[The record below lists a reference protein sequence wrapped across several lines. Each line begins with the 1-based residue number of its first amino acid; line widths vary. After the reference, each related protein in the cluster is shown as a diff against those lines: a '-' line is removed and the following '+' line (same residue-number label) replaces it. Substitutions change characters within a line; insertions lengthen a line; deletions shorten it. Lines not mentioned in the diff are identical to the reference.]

1 MWEERSFQA
10 LLEAEWTV
18 NSRTTWYNTA
28 MPTKQKLLIIDGN
41 ALIHRSFHAIPPLNN
56 AKGEP
61 VNAVFGF
68 ATTLLKAWKELKPT
82 HIAAT
87 FDLRGLTFRHEEYKD
102 YKATRV
108 AAADELYAQ
117 IPTVKDMVRAFD
129 IPIYELQGFE
139 ADDMI
144 GTITKQ
150 APKNVECIILTG
162 DMDTMQLVDKKTFVY
177 TLRKG
182 MSDTALYTE
191 DGVKERYGLRPDQV
205 IDYKALR
212 GDPSDNIPGVK
223 GVGEKT
229 ATELLQTFG
238 TLEKL
243 YTELADETKKAKAI
257 RESVREKLL
266 MYRSDAFMSQSLA
279 TIKRDAPIEFK
290 LDGAA
295 IQTYDRD
302 KVVALFKDLN
312 FVSLVSKLPEIKVAP
327 AAKQAAFD
335 LAIAAPAPKKEGH
348 HYTLVNDEKTW
359 SDFLTKLRAQKSFA
373 IDTETTGLDPWT
385 SKLLGLSFSW
395 KTGEG
400 WYVVTT
406 PERLQVLKTILED
419 PTVEKYGH
427 NMKFDAQV
435 FAMND
440 IHLAPVSFDS
450 MLASYV
456 LNPSTRQHSLD
467 ALAFTEFGYEM
478 MPIIDL
484 IGPKGKKQLTME
496 SVPLEKLSWYA
507 AEDADFTWR
516 LVERLRPKVAK
527 VDQGGVFSKI
537 EMPLVPVLTDMELT
551 GITIDV
557 EFLAEM
563 GKTMRANLKKIEKK
577 IYDLAGKEFN
587 INSPLQLKEIL
598 FDRLKISTDG
608 IGRTKTGFSTAA
620 DELEK
625 MKDAHPII
633 PLISQ
638 QREMAKLLSTYIEA
652 LPLMVN
658 KTTGRVHTDYNQ
670 AIAAT
675 GRLSSNNPNLQ
686 NIPIRTDLGAAIRK
700 AFVAGRGKRLIS
712 ADYSQIELRIIAS
725 MARDTAMME
734 SFKNNEDI
742 HTRTAANINGVS
754 LDKVTPQMRR
764 AAKAVNFGIIYG
776 LGYVG
781 LSQGEGISRQ
791 EAKEFIE
798 KYFAI
803 HTNIRKWLDA
813 TKKLAHEQGY
823 VETLF
828 GRRRYFPEINSSN
841 GMFVASAERQAIN
854 APIQGTAADLMKLA
868 MIKVYAELPTV
879 SPKSKLLL
887 QVHDEIIVETPVE
900 EVEKVSQFV
909 KSAMENVYAL
919 EVPIKVEVGVGKNW
933 GEAK

>member
-1 MWEERSFQA
+1 
-10 LLEAEWTV
+10 
-18 NSRTTWYNTA
+18 

-41 ALIHRSFHAIPPLNN
+41 ALIHRSFHAIPPLSNN
-56 AKGEP
+56 KGEP
-61 VNAVFGF
+61 VNAVYGF

-108 AAADELYAQ
+108 AAPDELYAQ
-117 IPTVKDMVRAFD
+117 IPTVKELVRAFD
-129 IPIYELQGFE
+129 IPIYEKQGFE

-150 APKNVECIILTG
+150 APKNVERIILTG
-162 DMDTMQLVDKKTFVY
+162 DMDTMQLVDDKTLVY

-191 DGVKERYGLRPDQV
+191 AAVHERYGLRPDQI

-229 ATELLQTFG
+229 ATELLQQFG

-243 YTELADETKKAKAI
+243 YTELADKTKKAMAI
-257 RESVREKLL
+257 RESTREKLL
-266 MYRSDAFMSQSLA
+266 MYKNDAFMSKSLA
-279 TIKRDAPIEFK
+279 TIKRDVPIDFA

-295 IQTYDRD
+295 IHTYDRD

-312 FVSLVSKLPEIKVAP
+312 FVSLVHKLPEIKTPP

-335 LAIAAPAPKKEGH
+335 LAMSAPAPKKEGH
-348 HYTLVNDEKTW
+348 DYTLVNDEATW
-359 SDFLTKLRAQKSFA
+359 KRFLHLLEAQKVFA
-373 IDTETTGLDPWT
+373 VDTETTDLNPWEA
-385 SKLLGLSFSW
+385 KLLGLSFSW
-395 KTGEG
+395 KTGQG
-400 WYVVTT
+400 WYVPVRIRDGSYGAGVAKDEWLEQLR
-406 PERLQVLKTILED
+406 PILEN
-419 PTVEKYGH
+419 PKIEKVGH
-427 NMKFDAQV
+427 NMKFDAEILKL
-435 FAMND
+435 ND
-440 IHLAPVSFDS
+440 VILAPLSFDT

-456 LNPSTRQHSLD
+456 LNAGTRQHSLD

-478 MPIIDL
+478 MPITSL
-484 IGPKGKKQLTME
+484 IGPKGKNQLTME
-496 SVPLEKLSWYA
+496 SVPLEKLSWYSS
-507 AEDADFTWR
+507 EDADFTWR
-516 LVERLRPKVAK
+516 LYEKLKPRLAEQKITK
-527 VDQGGVFSKI
+527 LFEEI
-537 EMPLVPVLTDMELT
+537 EMPTAAVLVDMELT
-551 GITIDV
+551 GITVDTD
-557 EFLAEM
+557 FLAEM
-563 GKTMRANLKKIEKK
+563 GKTMRANLKKIEQK
-577 IYDLAGKEFN
+577 IYDLAGREFN
-587 INSPLQLKEIL
+587 INSPRQLKDIL
-598 FDRLKISTDG
+598 FDKLKISTEG

-620 DELEK
+620 DQLEK

-638 QREMAKLLSTYIEA
+638 QREFSKLLSTYIEA
-652 LPLMVN
+652 LPAMVN
-658 KTTGRVHTDYNQ
+658 PKTGRVHTDYNQ
-670 AIAAT
+670 AVAAT

-686 NIPIRTDLGAAIRK
+686 NIPIRTDVGAEIRK
-700 AFVAGRGKRLIS
+700 AFVAQRGYRLLS

-725 MARDTAMME
+725 MAKDEAMIA
-734 SFKNNEDI
+734 SFQKGEDI
-742 HTRTAANINGVS
+742 HARTAANINGVP
-754 LDKVTPQMRR
+754 LDTVTHQMRR

-791 EAKEFIE
+791 EAKEFIA

-803 HTNIRKWLDA
+803 HTNIKKWLDT
-813 TKKLAHEQGY
+813 TKKIAHQQGY

-841 GMFVASAERQAIN
+841 GMLIASAERQAIN

-868 MIKVYAELPTV
+868 MIHVHAGLSKVSQE
-879 SPKSKLLL
+879 SKLLL
-887 QVHDEIIVETPVE
+887 QVHDELVVEAPMDD
-900 EVEKVSQFV
+900 VEKVSKFL
-909 KSAMENVYAL
+909 KETMEKVYKL
-919 EVPIKVEVGVGKNW
+919 DVPIGVDVGVGKNW

>member
-1 MWEERSFQA
+1 
-10 LLEAEWTV
+10 
-18 NSRTTWYNTA
+18 
-28 MPTKQKLLIIDGN
+28 MPVKPRLLIIDGN

-61 VNAVFGF
+61 VNAVYGF
-68 ATTLLKAWKELKPT
+68 VTTLLKAWKELKPT

-150 APKNVECIILTG
+150 TPKNAECIILTG

-182 MSDTALYTE
+182 MSDTALYSE
-191 DGVKERYGLRPDQV
+191 DGVKERYGLRPDQI

-243 YTELADETKKAKAI
+243 YTELADETKKAMAI

-266 MYRSDAFMSQSLA
+266 MYKSDAFMSKSLA
-279 TIKRDAPIEFK
+279 TIKRDVPIEFK

-295 IQTYDRD
+295 VHTYDRD

-348 HYTLVNDEKTW
+348 DYTVVNDEEGWKI
-359 SDFLTKLRAQKSFA
+359 FFALLNNQGSFA
-373 IDTETTGLDPWT
+373 VDTETTDLDPWKA
-385 SKLLGLSFSW
+385 KLLGLSFSW
-395 KTGEG
+395 KTGQG
-400 WYVVTT
+400 WYVVAKA
-406 PERLQVLKTILED
+406 EWLKELKPILED
-419 PTVEKYGH
+419 QQIKKIGH
-427 NMKFDAQV
+427 NMKFDAKILKLSGI
-435 FAMND
+435 D
-440 IHLAPVSFDS
+440 LTLSFDT

-456 LNPSTRQHSLD
+456 LNASTRQHSLD
-467 ALAFTEFGYEM
+467 ALAFIEFGYEM
-478 MPIIDL
+478 MPIQSL
-484 IGPKGKKQLTME
+484 IGPKGKKQMSMTD
-496 SVPLEKLSWYA
+496 VPLDKLGWYS

-516 LVERLRPKVAK
+516 LYEKLKPRLEEQSVIGLFE
-527 VDQGGVFSKI
+527 DI
-537 EMPLVPVLTDMELT
+537 EMPTAATLVDMELT
-551 GITIDV
+551 GIKIDT
-557 EFLAEM
+557 EFLDQM
-563 GKTMRANLKKIEKK
+563 GKTMRANLKKIEQK
-577 IYDLAGKEFN
+577 IYDLAGREFN

-598 FDRLKISTDG
+598 FDTLKISTEG

-620 DELEK
+620 DQLEK

-638 QREMAKLLSTYIEA
+638 QREFSKLLSTYIEA
-652 LPLMVN
+652 LPTMVN
-658 KTTGRVHTDYNQ
+658 DKTGRVHTDYNQ
-670 AIAAT
+670 AVAAT

-686 NIPIRTDLGAAIRK
+686 NIPIRTDLGAEIRK
-700 AFVAGRGKRLIS
+700 AFIADRGKRLLS

-725 MARDTAMME
+725 MAEDEAMMK
-734 SFKNNEDI
+734 SFLNNEDI
-742 HTRTAANINGVS
+742 HARTAANINGVS

-776 LGYVG
+776 LGFVG

-791 EAKEFIE
+791 EAKDFIA
-798 KYFAI
+798 KYFSI
-803 HTNIRKWLDA
+803 HTNIRQWLDN
-813 TKKLAHEQGY
+813 TKKLAHDQGY

-841 GMFVASAERQAIN
+841 GMLVASAERQAIN

-868 MIKVYAELPTV
+868 MIHVQAGLSKVSQE
-879 SPKSKLLL
+879 SKLLL
-887 QVHDEIIVETPVE
+887 QVHDELVVETPIAD
-900 EVEKVSQFV
+900 VEKVSKFL
-909 KSAMENVYAL
+909 KETMENVYKL
-919 EVPIKVEVGVGKNW
+919 RVPIVVEVGVGRNW
-933 GEAK
+933 GETK

>member
-1 MWEERSFQA
+1 
-10 LLEAEWTV
+10 
-18 NSRTTWYNTA
+18 

-56 AKGEP
+56 NQGEP
-61 VNAVFGF
+61 VNAVYGF

-117 IPTVKDMVRAFD
+117 IPKVKDLVRAFD

-150 APKNVECIILTG
+150 APKNVERIILTG
-162 DMDTMQLVDKKTFVY
+162 DMDTMQLVDAKTLVY

-191 DGVKERYGLRPDQV
+191 AAVHERYGLWPDQI

-229 ATELLQTFG
+229 ATELLQEFG

-243 YTELADETKKAKAI
+243 YTALADKTKKAMAI

-266 MYRSDAFMSQSLA
+266 LYKNDAFMSKSLA
-279 TIKRDAPIEFK
+279 TIKRDAPIEFR

-295 IQTYDRD
+295 VHTYDRD
-302 KVVALFKDLN
+302 KVINLFKELD
-312 FVSLVSKLPEIKVAP
+312 FVSLVSKLPEIKIAP

-335 LAIAAPAPKKEGH
+335 LTMTSPAPKKEGH
-348 HYTLVNDEKTW
+348 DYTVINDEAAW
-359 SDFLTKLRAQKSFA
+359 SEFYQQLQQQKVFA
-373 IDTETTGLDPWT
+373 IDTETSGLDPWT

-395 KTGEG
+395 KSGQG
-400 WYVVTT
+400 WYVVAKEEWLALLR
-406 PERLQVLKTILED
+406 PILED
-419 PTVEKYGH
+419 PKIQKVGH
-427 NMKFDAQV
+427 NMKFDAEILKL
-435 FAMND
+435 NK
-440 IHLAPVSFDS
+440 LNLTPLSFDT
-450 MLASYV
+450 MLASYL
-456 LNPSTRQHSLD
+456 LNSTSRQHSLD

-478 MPIIDL
+478 MPITAL
-484 IGPKGKKQLTME
+484 IGPKGKKQLSME
-496 SVPLEKLSWYA
+496 DVPLDKLGWYS

-516 LVERLRPKVAK
+516 LYERLQPKLEAI
-527 VDQGGVFSKI
+527 DDTGLFRDI
-537 EMPLVPVLTDMELT
+537 EMPTAAVLVDMELA
-551 GITIDV
+551 GIKVDTD
-557 EFLAEM
+557 FLDAM
-563 GKTMRANLKKIEKK
+563 GKKMRADLKKLEQA
-577 IYDLAGKEFN
+577 IYKHAGQEFN

-598 FDRLKISTDG
+598 FEKLKISTQG

-620 DELEK
+620 DQLEK

-638 QREMAKLLSTYIEA
+638 QRELAKLLSTYIEA
-652 LPLMVN
+652 LPKMVN
-658 KTTGRVHTDYNQ
+658 PKTGRIHTDYNQ
-670 AIAAT
+670 AVAAT

-686 NIPIRTDLGAAIRK
+686 NIPIRTDLGAEIRK
-700 AFVAGRGKRLIS
+700 AFVADRGHRLIS

-725 MARDTAMME
+725 MAKDEAMIA
-734 SFKNNEDI
+734 SFNKGEDI
-742 HTRTAANINGVS
+742 HARTAANINGVP
-754 LDKVTPQMRR
+754 LEKVTPQMRR

-791 EAKEFIE
+791 EAKDFIT

-803 HTNIRKWLDA
+803 HHRIKQWLDD
-813 TKKLAHEQGY
+813 TKKLAHAKGF

-841 GMFVASAERQAIN
+841 GMLVASAERQAIN

-868 MIKVYAELPTV
+868 MIHVHAKLPEV

-887 QVHDEIIVETPVE
+887 QVHDELVVETPVD
-900 EVEKVSQFV
+900 EVEKVSAFL
-909 KSAMENVYAL
+909 KATMEGVYTL
-919 EVPIKVEVGVGKNW
+919 NVPITVEVGVGKNW
-933 GEAK
+933 GETKS

>member
-1 MWEERSFQA
+1 MS
-10 LLEAEWTV
+10 
-18 NSRTTWYNTA
+18 S
-28 MPTKQKLLIIDGN
+28 KQKLLIIDGN

-56 AKGEP
+56 NKGEQ
-61 VNAVFGF
+61 VNAVYGF
-68 ATTLLKAWKELKPT
+68 VTTLLKAWKELKPT
-82 HIAAT
+82 HIVAT
-87 FDLRGLTFRHEEYKD
+87 FDLRGLTFRHEEFKD

-117 IPTVKDMVRAFD
+117 IPLVKELVRTFD

-144 GTITKQ
+144 GTITQQ

-177 TLRKG
+177 TFRRG

-191 DGVKERYGLRPDQV
+191 AAVFERYGLRPDQI

-229 ATELLQTFG
+229 ATELLQQFG

-243 YTELADETKKAKAI
+243 YTELADKTKKALAI
-257 RESVREKLL
+257 RESIREKLL
-266 MYRSDAFMSQSLA
+266 MYKSNAFMSQSLA

-290 LDGAA
+290 LDASA
-295 IQTYDRD
+295 IHTYDRD
-302 KVVALFKDLN
+302 KVVAEFKELN
-312 FVSLVSKLPEIKVAP
+312 FVSLVSKLPELKTPP

-335 LAIAAPAPKKEGH
+335 LAIATPAPKKEGH
-348 HYTLVNDEKTW
+348 NYTLVNNEATWKIFLEK
-359 SDFLTKLRAQKSFA
+359 LKQQKSFA

-385 SKLLGLSFSW
+385 SKMLGMSFSW
-395 KTGEG
+395 KAGEG
-400 WYVVTT
+400 WYVPVT
-406 PERLQVLKTILED
+406 PERLVALKPILED
-419 PTVEKYGH
+419 PAVEKYGH

-440 IHLAPVSFDS
+440 IRLFPMSFDT

-456 LNPSTRQHSLD
+456 INSGTRQHSLD
-467 ALAFTEFGYEM
+467 ALAFIEFGYEM
-478 MPIIDL
+478 MPITSL
-484 IGPKGKKQLTME
+484 IGPRGKKQLTME
-496 SVPLEKLSWYA
+496 SVPLDKLSWYA

-516 LVERLRPKVAK
+516 LVERLRSKLAK
-527 VDQGGVFSKI
+527 SGGEKLFTTI
-537 EMPLVPVLTDMELT
+537 EMPVVPVLTDMELA
-551 GITIDV
+551 GIKIDTN
-557 EFLAEM
+557 FLSEM
-563 GKTMRANLKKIEKK
+563 SKKVHSDLKKIEKK
-577 IYDLAGKEFN
+577 IYTHAGQEFN

-598 FDRLKISTDG
+598 FEKLKISTDG
-608 IGRTKTGFSTAA
+608 IGKTKTGVSTAA

-638 QREMAKLLSTYIEA
+638 QRELAKLLSTYIDA
-652 LPLMVN
+652 LPEMVN
-658 KTTGRVHTDYNQ
+658 QKTGRVHTSFNQ
-670 AIAAT
+670 AVAAT
-675 GRLSSNNPNLQ
+675 GRLSSTDPNLQ
-686 NIPIRTDLGAAIRK
+686 NIPIRTDLGAEIRK
-700 AFVAGRGKRLIS
+700 AFIAERGFRLLS

-725 MARDTAMME
+725 MAEDKAMM
-734 SFKNNEDI
+734 SAFNNGEDI
-742 HTRTAANINGVS
+742 HARTAANINGVA

-803 HTNIRKWLDA
+803 HTNIRKWLDG

-841 GMFVASAERQAIN
+841 GMLVASAERQAIN

-868 MIKVYAELPTV
+868 MIHVQAKLHTV
-879 SPKSKLLL
+879 SPKSRLLL
-887 QVHDEIIVETPVE
+887 QVHDELIVEAPIDET
-900 EVEKVSQFV
+900 EKVATFLRET
-909 KSAMENVYAL
+909 MENIYKL
-919 EVPIKVEVGVGKNW
+919 KVPIAVDVGIGKNW